1 MELLCT
7 KTDETKYNFNT
18 FAFPLKFIE
27 KVYNYEITLDE
38 AKDDQDKFEKLIIRL
53 ENYKARNNKKEEK
66 NNVLKSVKGL
76 FRARKDIIGLFE
88 KGIFSFKGNV
98 FKTKEETKK
107 TKEEMERF
115 INSGIALIERESKGI
130 NVCLRNI
137 FILQQLLIWQ
147 KKYLKQKMQIKTV
160 SL

>member
-1 MELLCT
+1 M
-7 KTDETKYNFNT
+7 
-18 FAFPLKFIE
+18 
-27 KVYNYEITLDE
+27 
-38 AKDDQDKFEKLIIRL
+38 
-53 ENYKARNNKKEEK
+53 
-66 NNVLKSVKGL
+66 
-76 FRARKDIIGLFE
+76 FRARKDIIDLFV
-88 KGIFSFKGNV
+88 KGI

-137 FILQQLLIWQ
+137 FILQHLLIWQ

-160 SL
+160 SLYKELRIDGVI